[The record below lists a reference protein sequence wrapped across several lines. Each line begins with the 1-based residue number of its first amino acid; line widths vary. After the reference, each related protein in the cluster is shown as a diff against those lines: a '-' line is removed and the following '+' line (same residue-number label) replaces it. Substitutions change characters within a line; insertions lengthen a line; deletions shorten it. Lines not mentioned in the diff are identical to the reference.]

1 MRSTPA
7 RAVTTETRQPVVT
20 LVGGVGELYQGDLDL
35 GRRVAALLAEED
47 LGHGVEV
54 EDLHYGAVAVAQHLQ
69 DLAPDTLILVGAVAR
84 DRPPA
89 TLERR
94 RIAAV
99 ALADA
104 DLQVAVGDA
113 VTGYVAIDLVIEV
126 GAGLGALPDRVVTIE
141 VEPVTSGPD
150 DTLSPQVGALVPRV
164 LDLVRTEVERAP
176 VFSLAAHLV
185 ELVGDGHLEPSPSTE
200 SLMMLLETLGEADRS
215 GHWGRSFSH
224 RDELEQRLGRGE
236 TSPGMDHLDWG
247 LVWSLIE
254 ELDRLEAWE
263 AQRVAGS

>member
-1 MRSTPA
+1 M
-7 RAVTTETRQPVVT
+7 VT

-35 GRRVAALLAEED
+35 GRRVAGLLAEED
-47 LGHGVEV
+47 LGRGVMV
-54 EDLHYGAVAVAQHLQ
+54 EDLHYGAVAVAQYLQ

-84 DRPPA
+84 GRPSA

-99 ALADA
+99 TLEDA

-126 GAGLGALPDRVVTIE
+126 GAGFGALPDRVVTIE
-141 VEPVTSGPD
+141 VEPVTTSPG
-150 DTLSPQVGALVPRV
+150 DTLSPEVGALVPQV

-176 VFSLAAHLV
+176 VFGLAAHIV
-185 ELVGDGHLEPSPSTE
+185 ELIGDGHLEPSPSTE
-200 SLMMLLETLGEADRS
+200 SLLVLLEALSETDAS
-215 GHWGRSFSH
+215 GHWGRTFSH
-224 RDELEQRLGRGE
+224 RDELQQRLARGE

-254 ELDRLEAWE
+254 ELDRLEGAE
-263 AQRVAGS
+263 ARRIAGT

>member
-1 MRSTPA
+1 M
-7 RAVTTETRQPVVT
+7 VT

-35 GRRVAALLAEED
+35 GRRVAELLTEED
-47 LGHGVEV
+47 LGHGVAV
-54 EDLHYGAVAVAQHLQ
+54 EDLHYGAVAVAQYLQ
-69 DLAPDTLILVGAVAR
+69 DLAPDTLILIGAVAR
-84 DRPPA
+84 GRPPA

-99 ALADA
+99 TLAGA
-104 DLQVAVGDA
+104 DLQLAVGDA

-141 VEPVTSGPD
+141 VEPVTTGPGD
-150 DTLSPQVGALVPRV
+150 ALSPEVGAMVPQV

-176 VFSLAAHLV
+176 VFGLAARLV
-185 ELVGDGHLEPSPSTE
+185 EQVGDGHLEPSPSTE
-200 SLMMLLETLGEADRS
+200 SLAVLLGALSRTERS
-215 GHWGRSFSH
+215 GHWGRTFSH
-224 RDELEQRLGRGE
+224 RDELEHRLGRGE

-254 ELDRLEAWE
+254 ELDRLEGAE
-263 AQRVAGS
+263 ARRIAGT